1 MAYELLL
8 ACYRSGQMNYAQ
20 LAQHMAD
27 DDGFA
32 EYVRKEV
39 R

>member
-8 ACYRSGQMNYAQ
+8 SCYRSGQMNYAQ
-20 LAQHMAD
+20 LAQHMAED
-27 DDGFA
+27 AGFA

>member
-1 MAYELLL
+1 MAYELILS
-8 ACYRSGQMNYAQ
+8 CYRSGQMNYAQ

-27 DDGFA
+27 DAAFA
-32 EYVRKEV
+32 AYVQKEM

>member
-1 MAYELLL
+1 MAAHELLL

-27 DDGFA
+27 DAAFA
-32 EYVRKEV
+32 EYVRASV
-39 R
+39 